1 MCLSTPPSLADVS
14 ESWPEGRLVLPGG
27 ILDSRGKCHKTVSVR
42 PLTGA
47 EEELLADRRYQNLP
61 QQVTD
66 FLAQVITRV
75 DGIDDPVTRNTT
87 ARMLIGDRDYLL
99 LRLRQMNL
107 SDTVEEVVR
116 CPRPGCGKK
125 ADVEFSIGELEVR
138 RAENIR
144 GRYDFTFAEPAFAD
158 DPDSMRGA
166 FRLPTGSDQEAV
178 AELGDVNVAA
188 VNTRL
193 FSRVLFHLGRRAPV
207 NEADAR
213 AMTLKFR
220 RELNALIAKS
230 SPGPKLDIEVQCPH
244 CGEDITYPFDLYGFF
259 LLSR

>member
-1 MCLSTPPSLADVS
+1 MYLSTPSSLAEVS

-27 ILDSRGKCHKTVSVR
+27 ILDSHGKCHRAVSVR

-47 EEELLADRRYQNLP
+47 DEELLADRRYQNGP
-61 QQVTD
+61 QQVSD
-66 FLAQVITRV
+66 FLAQVVTRV
-75 DGIDDPVTRNTT
+75 DGVDDPITKNTT

-99 LRLRQMNL
+99 LRLRQMNV

-125 ADVEFSIGELEVR
+125 ADVEFSIAELEVR
-138 RAENIR
+138 RAENLQP
-144 GRYDFTFAEPAFAD
+144 RYDFAFAEPAFAD

-178 AELGDVNVAA
+178 AELGDINVAVA
-188 VNTRL
+188 NTRL
-193 FSRVLFHLGRRAPV
+193 FSRVLLHLGRRAPV
-207 NEADAR
+207 SEADAR
-213 AMTLKFR
+213 AMPLKIR
-220 RELNALIAKS
+220 RELNALIAKH
-230 SPGPKLDIEVQCPH
+230 SPGPNLDIEVQCPH
-244 CGEDITYPFDLYGFF
+244 CGADVSYPFDLYGFF

>member
-1 MCLSTPPSLADVS
+1 MCLSAASGSSEVS
-14 ESWPEGRLVLPGG
+14 ERWPEGRLVLPGG
-27 ILDSRGKCHKTVSVR
+27 ILDSHGKCHRTVSVR

-47 EEELLADRRYQNLP
+47 DEELLADRRYQNGP
-61 QQVTD
+61 EQVSD

-75 DGIDDPVTRNTT
+75 DGIDEPVTKNTT

-99 LRLRQMNL
+99 LRLRQMNV
-107 SDTVEEVVR
+107 SDRVEEVVR

-144 GRYDFTFAEPAFAD
+144 ARYDFTLSEPAFAD
-158 DPDSMRGA
+158 DPDSIRGA

-178 AELGDVNVAA
+178 AELGDINVAA
-188 VNTRL
+188 ANTRL
-193 FSRVLFHLGRRAPV
+193 FSRVLLHLGRRAPV
-207 NEADAR
+207 SEADAR
-213 AMTLKFR
+213 AMPLKIR
-220 RELNALIAKS
+220 RDLNALIAKH
-230 SPGPKLDIEVQCPH
+230 SPGPNLDIEVQCPH
-244 CGEDITYPFDLYGFF
+244 CGADMTYPFDLYSFF